1 MTRKRWKV
9 TPENSELRS
18 RLSRELKIA
27 PLTAQ
32 LLINRGLV
40 DLDTAS
46 TFLSPDLRNLHDP
59 FSLKDM
65 EIAVERLIR
74 ALKERERVV
83 IYGDYDVDGITSTSL
98 LYLFFGEIGMEVD
111 FYIPER
117 LEEGYGLNCG
127 ALKHLAEGG
136 GEAHRDDRLRDY
148 EL

>member
-9 TPENSELRS
+9 TPENSELQS
-18 RLSRELKIA
+18 RLSRELKIT

-59 FSLKDM
+59 FSFKDM

-98 LYLFFGEIGMEVD
+98 LYLFFREIGMEVD

-117 LEEGYGLNCG
+117 LEEGYGLNWC
-127 ALKHLAEGG
+127 ALKHRGG
-136 GEAHRDDRLRDY
+136 GGAKLVVTTD
-148 EL
+148 